1 MIVLTIKQELME
13 LLKLEKKYNMN
24 KINEEILEISG
35 INTKPFTRFSYKIPL
50 DKIIDLLTE
59 SKEKCKEKGY
69 TNLTLWV
76 SEDTGL
82 VDMSIHGDRDFTEEE
97 KDVIER
103 IQVIARIKDKTSKGL
118 NREDLF
124 NQLTP
129 E

>member
-1 MIVLTIKQELME
+1 M
-13 LLKLEKKYNMN
+13 
-24 KINEEILEISG
+24 
-35 INTKPFTRFSYKIPL
+35 R
-50 DKIIDLLTE
+50 
-59 SKEKCKEKGY
+59 
-69 TNLTLWV
+69 
-76 SEDTGL
+76 EDTGL

-103 IQVIARIKDKTSKGL
+103 IQVIVRIKDKTSKGL